1 MLIVL
6 VLQSIGFN
14 KYIFI
19 IINRYTNVL
28 YKLQTMASGLAAN
41 TTAAIQ
47 FQKCTSIM
55 MVEVLTVIVMPCSRG
70 GRGCSGSHILVT
82 S

>member
-41 TTAAIQ
+41 TTIIFFFFFFFFNQQ
-47 FQKCTSIM
+47 FI
-55 MVEVLTVIVMPCSRG
+55 VLATWPQDCKHR
-70 GRGCSGSHILVT
+70 LYPT
-82 S
+82 

>member
-41 TTAAIQ
+41 TTIIFFFFNQQ
-47 FQKCTSIM
+47 FI
-55 MVEVLTVIVMPCSRG
+55 VLATWPQDCKHR
-70 GRGCSGSHILVT
+70 LYPT
-82 S
+82 